1 MFTPFNPE
9 TSQSRG
15 QVGRGTKGGRWERWG
30 GGCRS
35 CACRAEVGETVSF
48 RSLSIPHRCGP
59 ACGWG
64 GGRPQGHFRS
74 THCFPPSSYSCLEI
88 HICWKVPWV
97 GGAGGRSG
105 RPRREGEQDPHTPPV
120 EVRNFPPPSPHSPC
134 NHQLA
139 PSPCP
144 LLRIQRAD
152 TRFIPFNHRCIH

>member
-1 MFTPFNPE
+1 M
-9 TSQSRG
+9 G
-15 QVGRGTKGGRWERWG
+15 ALGD
-30 GGCRS
+30 GCRS

-48 RSLSIPHRCGP
+48 RSLSLPHGCGP

-105 RPRREGEQDPHTPPV
+105 RPRREGEQVPHTPPV
-120 EVRNFPPPSPHSPC
+120 EVRNLPPPKPTFPLQPPTCPISLFPPSYSEGGYPLHTVQSPMHS
-134 NHQLA
+134 L
-139 PSPCP
+139 S
-144 LLRIQRAD
+144 IY
-152 TRFIPFNHRCIH
+152 